1 MSDVTDLLEN
11 AVEAGAAPHMVDQV
25 HALLLATVASTY
37 EQRRTADAMER
48 IADRL
53 DSWTYDPDDPEHK
66 RRLREAARQG
76 KAVGGPE
83 LRVRRW

>member
-1 MSDVTDLLEN
+1 MTDVTDLLED
-11 AVEAGAAPHMVDQV
+11 AVEIGAAPHMVDQV

-53 DSWTYDPDDPEHK
+53 DSWTFEPEVHPGEPGY
-66 RRLREAARQG
+66 RTA
-76 KAVGGPE
+76 GPE